1 MRRTLAAVLMT
12 ALCLLT
18 ACGSKETDELQ
29 AAMDFRAALLQA
41 EGCPFTAAV
50 TADYG
55 DRSYEFTLDCV
66 CRTDGTA
73 TVTVCAPQT
82 IAGISASVQQ
92 AGAQLEFDGM
102 ALDFGTMADGTVSPV
117 SAPIRLCQCWAQEY
131 ISAAGMEEENLRV
144 TYEQGYDSETL
155 TADTWFS
162 PENGVPI
169 FAQICY
175 NDQIILKMTLTDFSM
190 NSGG

>member
-1 MRRTLAAVLMT
+1 M
-12 ALCLLT
+12 
-18 ACGSKETDELQ
+18 
-29 AAMDFRAALLQA
+29 
-41 EGCPFTAAV
+41 
-50 TADYG
+50 
-55 DRSYEFTLDCV
+55 
-66 CRTDGTA
+66 
-73 TVTVCAPQT
+73 
-82 IAGISASVQQ
+82 
-92 AGAQLEFDGM
+92 EFDGM